1 MTTETFDPTH
11 KTHSE
16 IKCRDCAA
24 VLKFN
29 PGTKELKCEYCGA
42 ANEIK
47 TEAVT
52 EVVEND
58 YQQFLSEQFKPED
71 LKEIATVRCQGCG
84 ASTTL
89 NPNVTSSDCPFCGL
103 ALVVTAVSSTK
114 QIKPKYLLPF
124 KIDQKI
130 AFQKFKNWIAS
141 LWFAP
146 NDLKKKATDPD
157 KLHGLYIPYWTYD
170 SKTSSNYTGER
181 GDDYIV
187 TETYSTVENGRS
199 VTRTRQVTKTRWTY
213 ASGNVADDF
222 DDVLVAASKNLPDK
236 HIRALEPW
244 DLKNLEHF
252 NENFLTGFQSES
264 YQVDLKIGFETAKG
278 IMSET
283 IHATIC
289 HDIGGDRQRVH
300 QVNTHYSAV
309 TFKHILLPLW
319 ISAFRYSHKVFRF
332 MVNARTGEVSGERP
346 WSVWKIAGAVVV
358 VLAGIG
364 VAIYFGQNQS

>member
-11 KTHSE
+11 QTLSE

-52 EVVEND
+52 QVVEND
-58 YQQFLSEQFKPED
+58 YLSFLNEQFKSED
-71 LKEIATVRCQGCG
+71 LNEIATVKCQGCG

-89 NPNVTSSDCPFCGL
+89 KPNVTSSDCPFCGL

-124 KIDQKI
+124 KIDQKTS
-130 AFQKFKNWIAS
+130 FQKFKSWLSS

-146 NDLKKKATDPD
+146 SDLKKKASDPD
-157 KLHGLYIPYWTYD
+157 KLHGVYIPYWTYD
-170 SKTSSNYTGER
+170 SNTTSAYSGER
-181 GDDYIV
+181 GDNYTT
-187 TETYSTVENGRS
+187 TETYTAVENGRS
-199 VTRTRQVTKTRWTY
+199 VTRTRNVTKIRWTP
-213 ASGNVADDF
+213 ASGRVANKF
-222 DDVLVAASKNLPDK
+222 DDVLVAASNNLPTQ
-236 HIRALEPW
+236 HVRALEPW
-244 DLKNLEHF
+244 DLKNLENF
-252 NENFLTGFQSES
+252 NENFLTGFQTES
-264 YQVDLKIGFETAKG
+264 YQLDLKNGFETAKG
-278 IMSET
+278 IMAET
-283 IHATIC
+283 ITVTIKR
-289 HDIGGDRQRVH
+289 DIGGDHQRVH
-300 QVNTHYSAV
+300 QVNTSYADI

-319 ISAFRYSHKVFRF
+319 ISAFRYGNKVYRF

-346 WSVWKIAGAVVV
+346 WSVWKITGAVLL
-358 VLAGIG
+358 VLAGI
-364 VAIYFGQNQS
+364 AAAAYFGNR